1 MAQHII
7 LEHALEHASARNTGH
22 SNVCKT
28 LDTAPQVFDHLA
40 LLQSWIGEQAAKGRV
55 LGELYE
61 RVQWAGNVLPRL

>member
-1 MAQHII
+1 V
-7 LEHALEHASARNTGH
+7 H

-28 LDTAPQVFDHLA
+28 PDTVAQVFDHLA